1 MTLEEWKDVARLM
14 NSLYDDG
21 KNPMFEKESKVI
33 AWYSCLSDM
42 PYEGVSRAIKNLA
55 MRNKFRPSIAEIRAE
70 VIGMITEPDMSEGEA
85 WAMVRDGIRNG
96 TYGATEEF
104 NKFPPVVQRAVGNP
118 MSLSEWAMMSSDDI
132 ETIVHS
138 QFLRSYRAV
147 KDEEKDERVLGQI
160 GTRKG
165 EMKAIA
171 DSVLK
176 RLEVD
181 NADSD

>member
-1 MTLEEWKDVARLM
+1 MTRDEFRKIANILNAAYSEKGYTFINGKEQAEGWYETLADLDFRICKKAVLNIITTSEKAPKVATIR
-14 NSLYDDG
+14 NAY
-21 KNPMFEKESKVI
+21 FELTS
-33 AWYSCLSDM
+33 ASS
-42 PYEGVSRAIKNLA
+42 G
-55 MRNKFRPSIAEIRAE
+55 
-70 VIGMITEPDMSEGEA
+70 MSEGEA

-96 TYGATEEF
+96 TYGAMEEF
-104 NKFPPVVQRAVGNP
+104 NKFPPEIQRAVGDP
-118 MSLSEWAMMSSDDI
+118 MALSEWAMMSSDDV

-165 EMKAIA
+165 EMKALA

-176 RLEVD
+176 RLEVND
-181 NADSD
+181 ADS